1 MNIEK
6 PIFLDNQS
14 TTALDSRVF
23 EKMSPFFK
31 EDYGNPHSTHHSYG
45 REASEAINTARKAIA
60 SNLNANHQDIYFTSG
75 ATESNN
81 ILIKGLGS
89 FSKVKSKR
97 IITLKS
103 EHKCVLQS
111 CKRLEEDGFEVIYLS
126 PKSDGLVDLDELEN
140 ALNEPT
146 FLTSIMF
153 VNNETGVIQPM
164 KKIGELCRDYESVFH
179 TDAAQ
184 AAGKIDIDVEE
195 LNIDALSI
203 SGHKMY
209 GPKGIGV
216 LYVNTPT
223 RLQIKPL
230 FDGGGQEKEL
240 RSGTLPTPL
249 CVGLSEAL
257 NLSLKEKDQT
267 NDQIIELRLRMLEIL
282 SNSINDLKVNGSNTS
297 RIEGNLNIMI
307 PGIDAE
313 VLINNMPG
321 IAISTGSACTSG
333 FVERSHV
340 LQSMGMNNEEAGQ
353 SFRIGIGK
361 NNTLKEIT
369 QACEIIIGAVNKI
382 RKNKF

>member
-45 REASEAINTARKAIA
+45 REASEAINTARKVIA

-126 PKSDGLVDLDELEN
+126 PKSDGLVDLDELED

-313 VLINNMPG
+313 VLINNMPE

-340 LQSMGMNNEEAGQ
+340 LQSMGMTDEEASY

-361 NNTLKEIT
+361 HNTREEIET
-369 QACEIIIGAVNKI
+369 ASNTIINAVNKI
-382 RKNKF
+382 KKN

>member
-267 NDQIIELRLRMLEIL
+267 NDQIIDLRLRMLEIL

-313 VLINNMPG
+313 VLINNMPE

-340 LQSMGMNNEEAGQ
+340 LQSMGMTDEEASY

-361 NNTLKEIT
+361 HNTREEIET
-369 QACEIIIGAVNKI
+369 ASNTIINAVNKI
-382 RKNKF
+382 KKN

>member
-89 FSKVKSKR
+89 FSKVKSRR

-126 PKSDGLVDLDELEN
+126 PKSDGLVDLDELED
-140 ALNEPT
+140 ALNVPT

-313 VLINNMPG
+313 VLINNMPE

-340 LQSMGMNNEEAGQ
+340 LQSMGMTDEEASY

-361 NNTLKEIT
+361 HNTREEIET
-369 QACEIIIGAVNKI
+369 ASNTIINAVNKI
-382 RKNKF
+382 KKN

>member
-313 VLINNMPG
+313 VLINNMPE

-340 LQSMGMNNEEAGQ
+340 LQSMGMSDEEASY

-361 NNTLKEIT
+361 HNTREEIET
-369 QACEIIIGAVNKI
+369 ASNTIINAVNKI
-382 RKNKF
+382 KKN

>member
-184 AAGKIDIDVEE
+184 AAGKIDINVEE

-249 CVGLSEAL
+249 CVGLSEAF
-257 NLSLKEKDQT
+257 NLSLKEKDQK
-267 NDQIIELRLRMLEIL
+267 NEQIIELRLKMLEIL

-313 VLINNMPG
+313 VLINNMPE

-340 LQSMGMNNEEAGQ
+340 LQSMGMTDEEASY

-361 NNTLKEIT
+361 HNTREEIET
-369 QACEIIIGAVNKI
+369 ASNTIINAVNKI
-382 RKNKF
+382 KKN

>member
-31 EDYGNPHSTHHSYG
+31 EDFGNPHSTHHSYG
-45 REASEAINTARKAIA
+45 REASEAINTARKVIA

-313 VLINNMPG
+313 VLINNMPE

-340 LQSMGMNNEEAGQ
+340 LQSMGMSDEEASY

-361 NNTLKEIT
+361 NNTREEIET
-369 QACEIIIGAVNKI
+369 ASNTIINAVNKI
-382 RKNKF
+382 KKN

>member
-203 SGHKMY
+203 SGHKIY

-313 VLINNMPG
+313 VLINNMPE

-340 LQSMGMNNEEAGQ
+340 LQSMGMSDEEASY

-361 NNTLKEIT
+361 HNTREEI
-369 QACEIIIGAVNKI
+369 EIASNTIINAVNKI
-382 RKNKF
+382 KKN

>member
-97 IITLKS
+97 IITLKT

-313 VLINNMPG
+313 VLINNMPE

-340 LQSMGMNNEEAGQ
+340 LQSMGMSDEEASY

-361 NNTLKEIT
+361 HNTREEI
-369 QACEIIIGAVNKI
+369 EIASNTIINAVNKI
-382 RKNKF
+382 KKN

>member
-23 EKMSPFFK
+23 EKMSPFLK

-313 VLINNMPG
+313 VLINNMPE

-340 LQSMGMNNEEAGQ
+340 LQSMGMTDEEASY

-361 NNTLKEIT
+361 HNTREEIET
-369 QACEIIIGAVNKI
+369 ASNTIINAVNKI
-382 RKNKF
+382 KKN

>member
-126 PKSDGLVDLDELEN
+126 PKSDGLVDLDELED

-267 NDQIIELRLRMLEIL
+267 NNQIINLRLRMLEIL

-313 VLINNMPG
+313 VLINNMPE

-340 LQSMGMNNEEAGQ
+340 LQSMGMSDEEASY

-361 NNTLKEIT
+361 YNTREEI
-369 QACEIIIGAVNKI
+369 EIASNTIINAVNKI
-382 RKNKF
+382 KKN

>member
-97 IITLKS
+97 IISLKS

-249 CVGLSEAL
+249 CVGLSEAF

-313 VLINNMPG
+313 VLINNMPE

-340 LQSMGMNNEEAGQ
+340 LQSMGMTDEEASY

-361 NNTLKEIT
+361 HNTREEIET
-369 QACEIIIGAVNKI
+369 ASNTIINAVNKI
-382 RKNKF
+382 KKN

>member
-81 ILIKGLGS
+81 ILIKGLGT

-111 CKRLEEDGFEVIYLS
+111 CKRLEDDGFEVIYLS

-313 VLINNMPG
+313 VLINNMPE

-340 LQSMGMNNEEAGQ
+340 LQSMGMTDEEASY

-361 NNTLKEIT
+361 HNTREEIET
-369 QACEIIIGAVNKI
+369 ASNTIINAVNKI
-382 RKNKF
+382 KKN

>member
-14 TTALDSRVF
+14 PTALDSRVF
-23 EKMSPFFK
+23 DKMSPFFK
-31 EDYGNPHSTHHSYG
+31 EDFGNPHSTHHSYG
-45 REASEAINTARKAIA
+45 REASEAINTARKVIA

-164 KKIGELCRDYESVFH
+164 KKIGELCRVYESVFH

-184 AAGKIDIDVEE
+184 AAGKIDIEVEE
-195 LNIDALSI
+195 LNIDALS
-203 SGHKMY
+203 
-209 GPKGIGV
+209 
-216 LYVNTPT
+216 
-223 RLQIKPL
+223 
-230 FDGGGQEKEL
+230 
-240 RSGTLPTPL
+240 
-249 CVGLSEAL
+249 
-257 NLSLKEKDQT
+257 
-267 NDQIIELRLRMLEIL
+267 
-282 SNSINDLKVNGSNTS
+282 
-297 RIEGNLNIMI
+297 
-307 PGIDAE
+307 
-313 VLINNMPG
+313 
-321 IAISTGSACTSG
+321 
-333 FVERSHV
+333 
-340 LQSMGMNNEEAGQ
+340 
-353 SFRIGIGK
+353 
-361 NNTLKEIT
+361 
-369 QACEIIIGAVNKI
+369 
-382 RKNKF
+382 

>member
-45 REASEAINTARKAIA
+45 REASEAINTARKVIA

-111 CKRLEEDGFEVIYLS
+111 CKRLEDDGFEVIYLS

-267 NDQIIELRLRMLEIL
+267 NDQIINLRLRMLEIL

-313 VLINNMPG
+313 VLINNMPE

-340 LQSMGMNNEEAGQ
+340 LQSMGMSDEEASY

-361 NNTLKEIT
+361 HNTREEIET
-369 QACEIIIGAVNKI
+369 ASNTIINAVNKI
-382 RKNKF
+382 KKN

>member
-126 PKSDGLVDLDELEN
+126 PKSDGLVDLDELED

-164 KKIGELCRDYESVFH
+164 KKIGELCRDYKSVFH

-313 VLINNMPG
+313 VLINNMPE

-340 LQSMGMNNEEAGQ
+340 LQSMGMTDEEASY

-361 NNTLKEIT
+361 HNTREEIET
-369 QACEIIIGAVNKI
+369 ASNTIINAVNKI
-382 RKNKF
+382 KKN

>member
-45 REASEAINTARKAIA
+45 REASEAINTARKVIA

-111 CKRLEEDGFEVIYLS
+111 CKRLEDDGFEVIYLS

-313 VLINNMPG
+313 VLINNMPE

-340 LQSMGMNNEEAGQ
+340 LQSMGMSDEEASY

-361 NNTLKEIT
+361 HNTREEI
-369 QACEIIIGAVNKI
+369 EIASNTIINAVNKI
-382 RKNKF
+382 KKN

>member
-313 VLINNMPG
+313 VLINNMPE

-340 LQSMGMNNEEAGQ
+340 LQSMGMSDEEASN

-361 NNTLKEIT
+361 HNTREEIET
-369 QACEIIIGAVNKI
+369 ASNTIINAVNKI
-382 RKNKF
+382 KKN